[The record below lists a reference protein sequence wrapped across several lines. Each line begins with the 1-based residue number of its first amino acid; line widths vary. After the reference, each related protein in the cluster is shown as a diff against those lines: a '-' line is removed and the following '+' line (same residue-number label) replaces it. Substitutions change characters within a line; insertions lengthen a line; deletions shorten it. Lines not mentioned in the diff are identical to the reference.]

1 MSVIQLIKKSKVI
14 MIFDDVFSELDQSHQ
29 DLLLEEILNQ
39 GQVFISTTQENDDWA
54 RKRKNRVTVLN
65 VEKGK
70 IIMGKC
76 NE

>member
-14 MIFDDVFSELDQSHQ
+14 MVFDDVFSELDQHHQ

-39 GQVFISTTQENDDWA
+39 GQVFISTTRENDEWA
-54 RKRKNRVTVLN
+54 RKRRNRVTVLN

-70 IIMGKC
+70 ILMGKG